1 MCFTGKR
8 GKMKTEQKREQDNK
22 AAFLADET
30 EDGVREE
37 IREEKNPIQV
47 ADRLFLT
54 MEVLAQ
60 KGPMGLIELSNQLNL
75 HKSTVHRLLNSLIY
89 MGYARQ
95 DLESGKYSLTF
106 KLLELSNQLLAHVD
120 VIEIVRPYLKKL
132 MRQTGET
139 VHFVQKDGNYAVY
152 IDKVESDQNSVRMVA
167 KVGSRIPLYCSGVG
181 KAMAAQM
188 TEEQVRKMWAKS
200 RIHALTPHTIVDC
213 DEYLKALEEVR
224 RKGYALDNEENELG
238 VRCIAAGVTDYKGRP
253 KYAFS
258 ISAPVSRMDD
268 KRVEEL
274 AFYVLKMKEEI
285 AREIQ

>member
-1 MCFTGKR
+1 MER
-8 GKMKTEQKREQDNK
+8 WNSRESVERMNK
-22 AAFLADET
+22 DIRT
-30 EDGVREE
+30 EE
-37 IREEKNPIQV
+37 IQDESAVQGEKNPIQV

-60 KGPMGLIELSNQLNL
+60 KGAMGLVELSNQLEL

-95 DLESGKYSLTF
+95 DLETGKYSLTF
-106 KLLELSNQLLAHVD
+106 KMLELSNQLLAHVD

-152 IDKVESDQNSVRMVA
+152 IDKVESDQNSVRMVS
-167 KVGSRIPLYCSGVG
+167 KVGSRIPLFCSGVG

-188 TEEQVRKMWAKS
+188 TEEQVRKMWAES
-200 RIHALTPHTIVDC
+200 RIRALTPHTIVDC
-213 DEYLKALEEVR
+213 EEYLKELKRVR
-224 RKGYALDNEENELG
+224 ENGYALDNEENELG
-238 VRCIAAGVTDYKGRP
+238 VRCIAAGVADYKGRP

-268 KRVEEL
+268 RRVSEL
-274 AFYVLKMKEEI
+274 VQYVLKMKEEI
-285 AREIQ
+285 TREI

>member
-1 MCFTGKR
+1 MERCDS
-8 GKMKTEQKREQDNK
+8 RESVERMNK
-22 AAFLADET
+22 EIRT
-30 EDGVREE
+30 EE
-37 IREEKNPIQV
+37 IQGEATVQGEKNPIQV

-60 KGPMGLIELSNQLNL
+60 NGAMGLVELSNQLEL

-95 DLESGKYSLTF
+95 DLETGKYSLTF
-106 KLLELSNQLLAHVD
+106 KMLELSNQLLAHVD

-132 MRQTGET
+132 MQQTGET

-152 IDKVESDQNSVRMVA
+152 IDKVESDQNSVRMVS
-167 KVGSRIPLYCSGVG
+167 KVGSRIPLFCSGVG

-188 TEEQVRKMWAKS
+188 TEEQVRKMWSES
-200 RIHALTPHTIVDC
+200 RIRALTPHTIVDC
-213 DEYLKALEEVR
+213 EEYLKELKRVR
-224 RKGYALDNEENELG
+224 ENGYALDNEENELG

-268 KRVEEL
+268 RRVGEL
-274 AFYVLKMKEEI
+274 VQYVLKMKEEI
-285 AREIQ
+285 TKEI